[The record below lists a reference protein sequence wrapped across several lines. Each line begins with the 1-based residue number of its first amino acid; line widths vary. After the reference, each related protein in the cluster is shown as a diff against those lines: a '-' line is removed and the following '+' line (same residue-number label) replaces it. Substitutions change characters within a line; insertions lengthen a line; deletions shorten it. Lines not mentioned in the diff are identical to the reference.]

1 MSKTKPTDEQIAEA
15 KASKA
20 AKAAAKDAPKSDA
33 KHLKETKP
41 SVIRLRDK
49 YRAEVVPA
57 LQKEFGYKN
66 IMAVPKVK
74 KVVVNMGLGEATSN
88 AKVVDTGADE
98 LGKITGQKAA
108 VRKAKKSIAQ
118 FKVRQGMP
126 IGAMVTLRGDR
137 MYEFLDRLMNIA
149 LPRVRDFR
157 GVSAKGFDGRGNY
170 TLGLKDQLIFLEIDY
185 LKVDKGRGM
194 NVSVV
199 TSAKTDEEARK
210 LLQFM
215 GMPFRQGN
223 QG

>member
-1 MSKTKPTDEQIAEA
+1 
-15 KASKA
+15 
-20 AKAAAKDAPKSDA
+20 
-33 KHLKETKP
+33 
-41 SVIRLRDK
+41 
-49 YRAEVVPA
+49 
-57 LQKEFGYKN
+57 
-66 IMAVPKVK
+66 MAVPKVT
-74 KVVVNMGLGEATSN
+74 KVVVNMGLGEATAN
-88 AKVVDTGADE
+88 AKVVDVGADE
-98 LGKITGQKAA
+98 LSKITGQKAA

-157 GVSAKGFDGRGNY
+157 GVSPKGFDGRGNY

-199 TSAKTDEEARK
+199 TTAKTDEEARK

-215 GMPFRQGN
+215 GMPFRQN
-223 QG
+223 

>member
-15 KASKA
+15 KA
-20 AKAAAKDAPKSDA
+20 AKASKGKEAAPKSSG
-33 KHLKETKP
+33 KEVKP
-41 SVIRLRDK
+41 ESIRLRDM
-49 YRAEVVPA
+49 YRSDVIPA
-57 LQKEFGYKN
+57 LKKAFGYKN
-66 IMAVPKVK
+66 VMAVPKVT
-74 KVVVNMGLGEATSN
+74 KVVVNMGLGEATQN
-88 AKVVDTGADE
+88 AKVVDTGAEE

-157 GVSAKGFDGRGNY
+157 GVSPKGFDGRGNY

-199 TSAKTDEEARK
+199 TTAKTDEEARK
-210 LLQFM
+210 LLQLM
-215 GMPFRQGN
+215 GMPFRTN
-223 QG
+223 